1 MVGKVDKV
9 DNLEKPCHGSFVMPT
24 IVEKRGRKVK
34 LPSNE
39 QAMVDEFTGVIRK
52 HRDEDPT
59 TLARLL
65 NVAFDL
71 SLGARESRED
81 KLARAAIRG
90 LEARQQ
96 LPEAEGGSLSPE
108 EAAPLLQSWQ

>member
-39 QAMVDEFTGVIRK
+39 QALVDEFTGVIRK

-65 NVAFDL
+65 NVAFDH
-71 SLGARESRED
+71 SLGPGESREI
-81 KLARAAIRG
+81 KLARAAVRG
-90 LEARQQ
+90 
-96 LPEAEGGSLSPE
+96 PEAAQQITDSRVVSL
-108 EAAPLLQSWQ
+108 APS